1 MRKVILY
8 IMCVVAVSLFSCTPT
23 VENAKKVDRRPS
35 IYPDYLGVTV
45 PAGIAP
51 LNFTVIGKDVDAVD
65 VGKPQ
70 VQQHHVRPVR
80 QGVNDCL
87 LAVFGPVILVVLGFK
102 RGGDEVAHGDVV
114 LDKQNL
120 GFIHRSLP
128 PMPAG

>member
-35 IYPDYLGVTV
+35 IYPDYLGVTI

-65 VGKPQ
+65 VVARGSKGGEI
-70 VQQHHVRPVR
+70 HV
-80 QGVNDCL
+80 
-87 LAVFGPVILVVLGFK
+87 A
-102 RGGDEVAHGDVV
+102 GDYAKFDIDE
-114 LDKQNL
+114 
-120 GFIHRSLP
+120 
-128 PMPAG
+128 